1 MQNFK
6 KKGKSCGYETRTR
19 SIISK
24 RRWRWHLNFNIT
36 AVNLFFIVAFTIP
49 MQFSEAETKQ
59 PILIDSA
66 FSQPTRLQLRF
77 RPMGK
82 YAASTFTSHIRIPFN
97 YSSLIGLQEKFNSRL
112 DNFFNILEQWN
123 FMALP
128 ELDVATLKSIFQ
140 LYKGNTNKIFKLFQD
155 LLTSLPLIQ
164 ERQCR

>member
-1 MQNFK
+1 
-6 KKGKSCGYETRTR
+6 
-19 SIISK
+19 
-24 RRWRWHLNFNIT
+24 
-36 AVNLFFIVAFTIP
+36 
-49 MQFSEAETKQ
+49 
-59 PILIDSA
+59 
-66 FSQPTRLQLRF
+66 
-77 RPMGK
+77 MGK